1 MRWIRTRNQLLA
13 AAMLL
18 TVLAGGCATGGPTG
32 PLPVVTD
39 PLQASNVTVYRGGS
53 WVGLFSPIRL
63 QIDGQD
69 AFNIHRNQQYSFQL
83 DPGLHLFEFYIGLN
97 ECRRVVFIEP
107 ARSYRI
113 RLVPNCVMETA
124 AD

>member
-1 MRWIRTRNQLLA
+1 MRWIRTRNQLVTA
-13 AAMLL
+13 AILL

-63 QIDGQD
+63 QIDGQNV
-69 AFNIHRNQQYSFQL
+69 FNIHRNQQYSFQL
-83 DPGLHLFEFYIGLN
+83 DSGLHLFEFYIGLN
-97 ECRRVVFIEP
+97 ECRRVVFVEP
-107 ARSYRI
+107 GRSYRI
-113 RLVPNCVMETA
+113 RLVPNCVMETEVN
-124 AD
+124 